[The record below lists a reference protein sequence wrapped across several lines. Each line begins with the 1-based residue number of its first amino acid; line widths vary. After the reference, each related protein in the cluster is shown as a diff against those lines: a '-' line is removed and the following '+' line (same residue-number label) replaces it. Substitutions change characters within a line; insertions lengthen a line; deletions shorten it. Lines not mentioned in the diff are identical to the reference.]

1 MYLFEPEP
9 KNRRLT
15 AKEFEQELLVARAF
29 KRRPNYY
36 LYDKPTY
43 DYFPLTPLVNF
54 DLKYP

>member
-1 MYLFEPEP
+1 M
-9 KNRRLT
+9 
-15 AKEFEQELLVARAF
+15 QDELIQAAAF
-29 KRRPNYY
+29 KRRPVRY